1 MNTIS
6 AVKVNFM
13 LPLWKLPGLVPL
25 PFFFFSLFCFPLKR
39 CKLLLKEMMQSS
51 GKALGK
57 RPRQCL
63 RIGIIL
69 NPIET
74 FGQN

>member
-25 PFFFFSLFCFPLKR
+25 PFFFLFFILFSV
-39 CKLLLKEMMQSS
+39 KEMQTALEGDDAIEWESLGQAAKTMSSNWDYSQSD
-51 GKALGK
+51 
-57 RPRQCL
+57 
-63 RIGIIL
+63 
-69 NPIET
+69 
-74 FGQN
+74 